1 MEKMN
6 PLENIRKAI
15 IGGQFSG
22 IENEVTRLGVSDEL
36 MKISDALDSFY
47 GIVREKK
54 EEPLKKS
61 GLIGVMDEIYQGRGP
76 YASMLGDVSYGNPI
90 SRFGEEKFS
99 KVQSLLGRVKEPL
112 AKMKET
118 LSKENP
124 LYLNISTII
133 ASITV
138 STVVSSIN
146 NYRPTSRSPLETDLL
161 SYRTGIDTGYY
172 NLITSATKVFKQLES
187 FDIAP
192 NFLDNYEANK
202 KVIYSQNQTIQDR
215 LDRALNPETRSPSK
229 SSSGSGCL
237 VMALVLSTSMLSC
250 LGLIVTLFINSR

>member
-1 MEKMN
+1 MEKKN

-36 MKISDALDSFY
+36 MKISDALDSYY

-54 EEPLKKS
+54 EEPSKKS
-61 GLIGVMDEIYQGRGP
+61 GLIGVMDEVYKGRGP
-76 YASMLGDVSYGNPI
+76 YASMLRDVSFGNPI

-99 KVQSLLGRVKEPL
+99 NVQSLLGQVKEPL
-112 AKMKET
+112 AKIKAT
-118 LSKENP
+118 LSKDNP

-133 ASITV
+133 ASIAV
-138 STVVSSIN
+138 SRVVSSIN
-146 NYRPTSRSPLETDLL
+146 NYRPTSRDPYGTDLL
-161 SYRTGIDTGYY
+161 SYKTGIDTGYY
-172 NLITSATKVFKQLES
+172 NLITSGTKVFRLLES
-187 FDIAP
+187 FDMAP
-192 NFLDNYEANK
+192 DFLDNFEENK
-202 KVIYSQNQTIQDR
+202 KVIYSQNQTFQNR
-215 LDRALNPETRSPSK
+215 LDRALRPETSTSRK

-250 LGLIVTLFINSR
+250 LGLIVTLFL

>member
-1 MEKMN
+1 MEKKN

-61 GLIGVMDEIYQGRGP
+61 GLIGVMDEVYKSNSYLSSLSQTPYSRYQ
-76 YASMLGDVSYGNPI
+76 
-90 SRFGEEKFS
+90 EESFS
-99 KVQSLLGRVKEPL
+99 DILSLLRKVKDPL
-112 AKMKET
+112 SEIKRK
-118 LSKENP
+118 LPNDNP
-124 LYLNISTII
+124 LYMNISTII
-133 ASITV
+133 SSIAVNSVVSRINSYQPSGDYRGDLFTSITGV
-138 STVVSSIN
+138 DYGYSQLISNGSS
-146 NYRPTSRSPLETDLL
+146 
-161 SYRTGIDTGYY
+161 
-172 NLITSATKVFKQLES
+172 VFKALEG
-187 FDIAP
+187 FDMMP
-192 NFLDNYEANK
+192 DCLDNYKANK
-202 KVIYSQNQTIQDR
+202 KVIYSQNKEIQDR
-215 LDRALNPETRSPSK
+215 VLNHETRMSRK

-250 LGLIVTLFINSR
+250 LGLIVTLFL